1 MKKNKIINIFFVIT
15 IVVVLLQGF
24 TFASNNTS
32 SNSSSNSA
40 QKSNTSNT
48 TTKTKA
54 KSSNANLSNLGMNP
68 NDFTGFSENKTSYD
82 VTVPNNVTQVEIYAT
97 KKDSKASL
105 TGTGIKKLQEG
116 QNTANVIVTA
126 EDGTTKTYTINI
138 KRLSKNEKQDTTGN
152 LDTKSSSNSK
162 DLELSNL
169 EIEGVNLEP
178 SFESSTYKYEI
189 SIKGEQS
196 SLDIKASTNNTS
208 DKVEIIGNENLQN
221 GQNIITILVTN
232 SKSDEVAT
240 YQIYVNKN
248 VIDSNTVD
256 NEFGKT
262 VKELKI
268 KLWVF
273 RALVVIVVLGI
284 IMLLII
290 KHKKNKKEYDE
301 EDDNTDN
308 KYDKDILPKSLRN
321 LDEDSIKKM
330 IKDYNGNESPKV
342 GVDNVENSKKEG
354 FNDYNNNIII
364 QENYSK
370 IKNDD
375 ELQKKGKRSGNGR
388 KKKEKGLNKM

>member
-68 NDFTGFSENKTSYD
+68 NDLTGFSENKTSYD

-138 KRLSKNEKQDTTGN
+138 KRLSKNEKQDTTEN
-152 LDTKSSSNSK
+152 LDAKSSSNSK

-196 SLDIKASTNNTS
+196 NLDIKASTNNTS

-388 KKKEKGLNKM
+388 KKGKRFK

>member
-1 MKKNKIINIFFVIT
+1 VKKNKIINIFFVIT

-24 TFASNNTS
+24 SFASNNTS

-388 KKKEKGLNKM
+388 KKGKRFK

>member
-138 KRLSKNEKQDTTGN
+138 KRLSKNEKQDTTEN
-152 LDTKSSSNSK
+152 LDAKSSSNSK

-196 SLDIKASTNNTS
+196 NLDIKASTNNTS

-301 EDDNTDN
+301 EDENTDN

-388 KKKEKGLNKM
+388 KKGKRFK

>member
-32 SNSSSNSA
+32 SNSSNSA

-138 KRLSKNEKQDTTGN
+138 KRLSKNEKQDTTEN
-152 LDTKSSSNSK
+152 LDAKSSSNSK

-196 SLDIKASTNNTS
+196 NLDIKASTNNTS

-290 KHKKNKKEYDE
+290 KHKKNKKKYDE

-388 KKKEKGLNKM
+388 KKGKRFK

>member
-388 KKKEKGLNKM
+388 KKGKTL

>member
-162 DLELSNL
+162 DLKLSNL

-196 SLDIKASTNNTS
+196 NLDIKASTNNTS

-388 KKKEKGLNKM
+388 KKGKRFK

>member
-138 KRLSKNEKQDTTGN
+138 KRLSKNEKQDTTEN
-152 LDTKSSSNSK
+152 LDAKSSSNSK

-196 SLDIKASTNNTS
+196 NLDIKASTNNTS

-375 ELQKKGKRSGNGR
+375 ELQKKGKEAVMDE
-388 KKKEKGLNKM
+388 KKEKGLNKM

>member
-32 SNSSSNSA
+32 SNSSNSA

-138 KRLSKNEKQDTTGN
+138 KRLSKNEKQDTTEN
-152 LDTKSSSNSK
+152 LDAKSSSNSK

-196 SLDIKASTNNTS
+196 NLDIKASTNNTS

-388 KKKEKGLNKM
+388 KKGKM

>member
-32 SNSSSNSA
+32 SNSSSNSE

-138 KRLSKNEKQDTTGN
+138 KRLSKNEKQDTTEN
-152 LDTKSSSNSK
+152 LDAKSSSNSK

-196 SLDIKASTNNTS
+196 NLDIKASTNNTS

-232 SKSDEVAT
+232 SKSDEVVT

-248 VIDSNTVD
+248 VIDSNMVD

-388 KKKEKGLNKM
+388 KKGKRFK

>member
-126 EDGTTKTYTINI
+126 EDGATKTYTINI
-138 KRLSKNEKQDTTGN
+138 KRLSKNEKQDTTEN
-152 LDTKSSSNSK
+152 LDAKSSSNSK

-189 SIKGEQS
+189 SIKGVQS
-196 SLDIKASTNNTS
+196 NLDIKASTNNTS

-388 KKKEKGLNKM
+388 KKGKRFK

>member
-24 TFASNNTS
+24 AFASNNTS

-138 KRLSKNEKQDTTGN
+138 KRLSKNEKQDTTEN
-152 LDTKSSSNSK
+152 LDAKSSSNSK

-196 SLDIKASTNNTS
+196 NIDIKASTNNTS

-375 ELQKKGKRSGNGR
+375 ELQKRGKRSGNGR
-388 KKKEKGLNKM
+388 KKGKRFK

>member
-105 TGTGIKKLQEG
+105 TETGIKKLQEG

-138 KRLSKNEKQDTTGN
+138 KRLSKNEKQDTTEN
-152 LDTKSSSNSK
+152 LDAKSSSNSK

-196 SLDIKASTNNTS
+196 NLDIKASTNNTS

-268 KLWVF
+268 KLWIF

-388 KKKEKGLNKM
+388 KKGKRFK

>member
-54 KSSNANLSNLGMNP
+54 KSSNVNLSNLGMNP

-138 KRLSKNEKQDTTGN
+138 KRLSKNEKQDTTEN
-152 LDTKSSSNSK
+152 LDAKSSSNSK

-196 SLDIKASTNNTS
+196 NLDIKASTNNTS

-388 KKKEKGLNKM
+388 KKGKRFK

>member
-24 TFASNNTS
+24 SFASNNTS

-196 SLDIKASTNNTS
+196 NLDIKASTNNTS

-388 KKKEKGLNKM
+388 KKGKRFK

>member
-162 DLELSNL
+162 DLKLSNL

-189 SIKGEQS
+189 SIKGKQS
-196 SLDIKASTNNTS
+196 NLDIKTSTNNTS

-262 VKELKI
+262 VKKLKI

-284 IMLLII
+284 IILLII
-290 KHKKNKKEYDE
+290 KHRKNKKEYDE

-388 KKKEKGLNKM
+388 KKGKRFK

>member
-32 SNSSSNSA
+32 SNSSNSA

-138 KRLSKNEKQDTTGN
+138 KRLSKNEKQDTTEN
-152 LDTKSSSNSK
+152 LDAKSSSNSK

-196 SLDIKASTNNTS
+196 NLDIKASTNNTS

-301 EDDNTDN
+301 EDDNADN

-388 KKKEKGLNKM
+388 KKGKRFK

>member
-152 LDTKSSSNSK
+152 LDAKSSSNSK

-169 EIEGVNLEP
+169 DIEGVNLEP

-196 SLDIKASTNNTS
+196 NLDIKASTNNTN

-268 KLWVF
+268 KLWIF

-388 KKKEKGLNKM
+388 KKGKRFK

>member
-32 SNSSSNSA
+32 SNSSNSA

-138 KRLSKNEKQDTTGN
+138 KRLSKNEKQDTTEN
-152 LDTKSSSNSK
+152 LDAKSSSNSK

-196 SLDIKASTNNTS
+196 NLDIKASTNNTS

-301 EDDNTDN
+301 EDGNTDN
-308 KYDKDILPKSLRN
+308 KYDKDIFPKSLRN

-388 KKKEKGLNKM
+388 KKGKRFK

>member
-138 KRLSKNEKQDTTGN
+138 KRLSKNEKQDTTEN
-152 LDTKSSSNSK
+152 LDAKSSSNSK

-196 SLDIKASTNNTS
+196 NLDIKASTNNTS

-330 IKDYNGNESPKV
+330 IKDYNGNESP
-342 GVDNVENSKKEG
+342 
-354 FNDYNNNIII
+354 
-364 QENYSK
+364 
-370 IKNDD
+370 
-375 ELQKKGKRSGNGR
+375 
-388 KKKEKGLNKM
+388 

>member
-32 SNSSSNSA
+32 SNSSNSA

-138 KRLSKNEKQDTTGN
+138 KRLSKNEKQDTTEN
-152 LDTKSSSNSK
+152 LDAKSSSNSK

-196 SLDIKASTNNTS
+196 NLDIKASTNNTT

-388 KKKEKGLNKM
+388 KKGKRFK

>member
-1 MKKNKIINIFFVIT
+1 MKKNKIVNIFFVIT

-388 KKKEKGLNKM
+388 KKGKRFK

>member
-1 MKKNKIINIFFVIT
+1 
-15 IVVVLLQGF
+15 
-24 TFASNNTS
+24 
-32 SNSSSNSA
+32 
-40 QKSNTSNT
+40 
-48 TTKTKA
+48 
-54 KSSNANLSNLGMNP
+54 MNP

-126 EDGTTKTYTINI
+126 EDGTTKTYTKNI

-364 QENYSK
+364 QEIYSK

-388 KKKEKGLNKM
+388 KKGKRFK

>member
-32 SNSSSNSA
+32 SNSSNSA

-138 KRLSKNEKQDTTGN
+138 KRLSKNEKQDTTEN
-152 LDTKSSSNSK
+152 LDAKSSSNSK

-196 SLDIKASTNNTS
+196 NLDIKASTNNTS

-273 RALVVIVVLGI
+273 RALVVIVALGI

-388 KKKEKGLNKM
+388 KKGKRFK

>member
-40 QKSNTSNT
+40 QKSTTSNT
-48 TTKTKA
+48 TTKTRA

-388 KKKEKGLNKM
+388 KKGKRFK

>member
-32 SNSSSNSA
+32 SNSSNSA

-138 KRLSKNEKQDTTGN
+138 KRLSKNEKQDTTEN
-152 LDTKSSSNSK
+152 LDAKSSSNSK

-196 SLDIKASTNNTS
+196 NLDIKASTNNTS

-290 KHKKNKKEYDE
+290 KF
-301 EDDNTDN
+301 
-308 KYDKDILPKSLRN
+308 L
-321 LDEDSIKKM
+321 M
-330 IKDYNGNESPKV
+330 IM
-342 GVDNVENSKKEG
+342 
-354 FNDYNNNIII
+354 
-364 QENYSK
+364 Q
-370 IKNDD
+370 
-375 ELQKKGKRSGNGR
+375 
-388 KKKEKGLNKM
+388 

>member
-162 DLELSNL
+162 DLKLSNL

-196 SLDIKASTNNTS
+196 NLDIKTSTNNTS

-284 IMLLII
+284 IILLII

-388 KKKEKGLNKM
+388 KKGKRFK

>member
-32 SNSSSNSA
+32 SNSSSNSE

-126 EDGTTKTYTINI
+126 EDGATKTYTINI
-138 KRLSKNEKQDTTGN
+138 KRLSKNEKQDTTEN
-152 LDTKSSSNSK
+152 LDAKSSSNSK

-189 SIKGEQS
+189 SIKGVQS
-196 SLDIKASTNNTS
+196 NLDIKASTNNTS

-248 VIDSNTVD
+248 VIDSNMVD

-388 KKKEKGLNKM
+388 KKGKRFK

>member
-82 VTVPNNVTQVEIYAT
+82 VTVPNNVTQAEIYAT

-138 KRLSKNEKQDTTGN
+138 KRLSKNEKQDTTEN
-152 LDTKSSSNSK
+152 LDAKSSSNSK

-196 SLDIKASTNNTS
+196 NLDIKASTNNTS

-388 KKKEKGLNKM
+388 KKGKRFK

>member
-162 DLELSNL
+162 DLKLSNL

-189 SIKGEQS
+189 SIKGKQS
-196 SLDIKASTNNTS
+196 NLDIKTSTNNTS

-375 ELQKKGKRSGNGR
+375 ELQKKGKRSGNER
-388 KKKEKGLNKM
+388 KKGKRFK

>member
-1 MKKNKIINIFFVIT
+1 VKKNKIINIFFVIT

-138 KRLSKNEKQDTTGN
+138 KRLSKNEKQDTTEN
-152 LDTKSSSNSK
+152 LDAKSSSNSK
-162 DLELSNL
+162 NLELSNL

-196 SLDIKASTNNTS
+196 NLDIKASTNNTS

-388 KKKEKGLNKM
+388 KKGKRFK

>member
-196 SLDIKASTNNTS
+196 NLDIKTSTNNTS

-301 EDDNTDN
+301 EDEKTHN

-375 ELQKKGKRSGNGR
+375 ELQKKGKRSGNER
-388 KKKEKGLNKM
+388 KKGKRFK

>member
-138 KRLSKNEKQDTTGN
+138 KRLSKNEKQDTTEN
-152 LDTKSSSNSK
+152 LDAKSSSNSK

-196 SLDIKASTNNTS
+196 NLDIKASTNNTS

-240 YQIYVNKN
+240 YQIYVNKI
-248 VIDSNTVD
+248 VIYSHTVD

-308 KYDKDILPKSLRN
+308 KYYKDILPKSLRN

-388 KKKEKGLNKM
+388 KKGKRFK

>member
-32 SNSSSNSA
+32 SNSSNSA

-138 KRLSKNEKQDTTGN
+138 KRLSKNEKQDTTEN
-152 LDTKSSSNSK
+152 LDAKSSSNSK

-196 SLDIKASTNNTS
+196 NLDIKASTNNTS

-290 KHKKNKKEYDE
+290 KHKKNKKE
-301 EDDNTDN
+301 
-308 KYDKDILPKSLRN
+308 
-321 LDEDSIKKM
+321 
-330 IKDYNGNESPKV
+330 
-342 GVDNVENSKKEG
+342 
-354 FNDYNNNIII
+354 
-364 QENYSK
+364 
-370 IKNDD
+370 D

-388 KKKEKGLNKM
+388 KKGKRFK

>member
-138 KRLSKNEKQDTTGN
+138 KRLSKNEKQDTTEN
-152 LDTKSSSNSK
+152 LDAKSSSNSK

-196 SLDIKASTNNTS
+196 NLDIKASTNNTS

-388 KKKEKGLNKM
+388 KKGKRLNKM

>member
-24 TFASNNTS
+24 SFASNNTS
-32 SNSSSNSA
+32 SNSSNSA

-138 KRLSKNEKQDTTGN
+138 KRLSKNEKQDTTEN
-152 LDTKSSSNSK
+152 LDAKSSSNSK

-196 SLDIKASTNNTS
+196 NLDIKASTNNTS
-208 DKVEIIGNENLQN
+208 DKIEIIGNENLQN

-388 KKKEKGLNKM
+388 KKGKRFK

>member
-138 KRLSKNEKQDTTGN
+138 KRLSKNEKQDTTEN
-152 LDTKSSSNSK
+152 LDAKSSSNSK

-196 SLDIKASTNNTS
+196 NLDIKASTNNTS

-268 KLWVF
+268 KLLK
-273 RALVVIVVLGI
+273 AESILSAI
-284 IMLLII
+284 LINI
-290 KHKKNKKEYDE
+290 KLTKI
-301 EDDNTDN
+301 
-308 KYDKDILPKSLRN
+308 DINSFIG
-321 LDEDSIKKM
+321 S
-330 IKDYNGNESPKV
+330 SP
-342 GVDNVENSKKEG
+342 
-354 FNDYNNNIII
+354 FTF
-364 QENYSK
+364 SK
-370 IKNDD
+370 II
-375 ELQKKGKRSGNGR
+375 L
-388 KKKEKGLNKM
+388 

>member
-138 KRLSKNEKQDTTGN
+138 KRLSKNEKQDTTEN
-152 LDTKSSSNSK
+152 LDAKSSSNSK

-196 SLDIKASTNNTS
+196 NLDIKASTNNTS

-262 VKELKI
+262 VNELKI

-388 KKKEKGLNKM
+388 KKGKRFK

>member
-208 DKVEIIGNENLQN
+208 DKVEIIENENLQN

-388 KKKEKGLNKM
+388 KKGKRFK

>member
-24 TFASNNTS
+24 AFASNNTS

-138 KRLSKNEKQDTTGN
+138 KRLSKNEKQDTTEN
-152 LDTKSSSNSK
+152 LDAKSSSNSK

-196 SLDIKASTNNTS
+196 NIDIKASTNNTS

-308 KYDKDILPKSLRN
+308 KYDKDIFPKSLRN

-388 KKKEKGLNKM
+388 KKGKRFK